1 MSLMEI
7 KRKISLVIP
16 TIEEE
21 LVFKII
27 DQARELLGK
36 DIEIIIVD
44 KSSDAY
50 VRRLQTKKVKVI
62 RQKDRGIENALMTGF
77 RAAKGSILASI
88 DADGTHE
95 IKGLKDAVEIVSSGK
110 ADFVLG
116 NRLNNV
122 QEGAMSAYLRF
133 GNTSL
138 SLIFS
143 LLYSKKVHDVLTGLF
158 VMDREAF
165 NDIKDLKPYRTG
177 TGFFAAE
184 LAKKKYSISEVDIK
198 YFKREHGPSK
208 LTKSKL
214 FYGFGMAYL
223 MLKRRFD

>member
-1 MSLMEI
+1 MAKKTVSLI
-7 KRKISLVIP
+7 IP

-21 LVFKII
+21 CVFKII
-27 DQARELLGK
+27 DESRKLLGR

-50 VRRLQTKKVKVI
+50 VKRLLEYKVKVI
-62 RQKDRGIENALMTGF
+62 RQKDKGVENALMTGF
-77 RAAKGSILASI
+77 RAAKGSIIASI

-95 IKGLKDAVEIVSSGK
+95 TKGLKEAVEIVSSGK

-116 NRLNNV
+116 NRLDNI

-133 GNTSL
+133 GNSSL

-143 LLYSKKVHDVLTGLF
+143 LLYGKKVRDILTGLF
-158 VMDREAF
+158 VMDRKAF
-165 NDIKDLKPYRTG
+165 DDIKDMKPYRTG
-177 TGFFAAE
+177 TGFFAQE
-184 LAKKKYSISEVDIK
+184 IAKKNYTISEVDIK

-223 MLKRRFD
+223 MLKKRF

>member
-1 MSLMEI
+1 MAKKS
-7 KRKISLVIP
+7 ISLIIP

-21 LVFKII
+21 SVFKII

-36 DIEIIIVD
+36 NIEIIIVD
-44 KSSDAY
+44 KSSDKY
-50 VRRLQTKKVKVI
+50 VKKLQAKNVKVI

-77 RAAKGSILASI
+77 RSAKGSILASI

-95 IKGLKDAVEIVSSGK
+95 TKGLKEAVQIVSSGK

-133 GNTSL
+133 GNSSL

-143 LLYSKKVHDVLTGLF
+143 LLYGRKVSDVLTGLF

-165 NDIKDLKPYRTG
+165 DDIKHLKPYRTG
-177 TGFFAAE
+177 TGFFAGE
-184 LAKKKYSISEVDIK
+184 LAKRKYSISEVDIK

-223 MLKRRFD
+223 MLKKRF

>member
-1 MSLMEI
+1 MILMEST
-7 KRKISLVIP
+7 RKISLVIP

-21 LVFKII
+21 AVFKII
-27 DQARELLGK
+27 NDARKLLGK

-44 KSSDAY
+44 KSSDSY
-50 VRRLQTKKVKVI
+50 VKRLRETGVTVI
-62 RQKDRGIENALMTGF
+62 RQKDRGVENAIMAGL

-95 IKGLKDAVEIVSSGK
+95 TKGLKEAVEIVASKK

-116 NRLNNV
+116 NRLNNI

-133 GNTSL
+133 GNSSL
-138 SLIFS
+138 SIIFS
-143 LLYSKKVHDVLTGLF
+143 MLYGNKVHDVLTGLF
-158 VMDREAF
+158 VMDRKAF
-165 NDIKDLKPYRTG
+165 EDIKDIKPYRTG
-177 TGFFAAE
+177 IGFFAGE
-184 LAKKKYSISEVDIK
+184 LAKRKYEIGEVDIK

-223 MLKRRFD
+223 MLRKRFD